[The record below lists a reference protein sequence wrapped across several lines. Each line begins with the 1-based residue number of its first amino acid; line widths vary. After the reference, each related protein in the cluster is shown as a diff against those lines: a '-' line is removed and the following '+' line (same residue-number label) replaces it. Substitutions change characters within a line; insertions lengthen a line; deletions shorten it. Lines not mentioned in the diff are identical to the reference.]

1 MVEISD
7 RREVRVSVGE
17 KEFAFVAEPEAGRLT
32 IREEFPDQKGSGRAV
47 CSLTVSDQE
56 ELQAFM
62 QGLSRVMGIEPA
74 RQPAA
79 GGTGAP
85 SGGRSGSRAATA
97 APPSAS
103 SALNDPEAVERART
117 RNPNAFKPWTREEDR
132 RLREGAREGRTVE
145 DLASELQRSARAV
158 SMRMER
164 LGERAT

>member
-7 RREVRVSVGE
+7 RREVRVSVGD
-17 KEFAFVAEPEAGRLT
+17 KQFAFVAEPDAGRLT
-32 IREEFPDQKGSGRAV
+32 IREEFPDQKGSGKAV

-74 RQPAA
+74 APAA
-79 GGTGAP
+79 QGPGGRSFA
-85 SGGRSGSRAATA
+85 GRSGSPAGASS
-97 APPSAS
+97 PPGAS

-132 RLREGAREGRTVE
+132 RLREGAREGRSVE
-145 DLASELQRSARAV
+145 ELSSDLQRSVRAV
-158 SMRMER
+158 SMRLER
-164 LGERAT
+164 LGARST